1 MAIGFHLATELWC
14 IHMSARNVLVVEDDD
29 LLRELIA
36 TALESNGYAV
46 QTAGD
51 ITEAKKILRSSDPD
65 GVVLDIDLGPG
76 PTGFDFA
83 QIITKESPGTGIVF
97 LTQLPDPR
105 FAPTDENGMPTGVA
119 YIRKSALADLN
130 ELFAALDVAMRGQVT
145 KLHRHDLDEERPF
158 AKLTAKQIQVLKLMA
173 QGKSNAQIASARGT
187 SLKATEDAIRRA
199 CAAIGIDGSAEGN
212 TRTRAVAKFIS
223 VVGAQSAKLEDQ
235 VSQN

>member
-1 MAIGFHLATELWC
+1 MTSRL
-14 IHMSARNVLVVEDDD
+14 VLVVEDDA

-36 TALESNGYAV
+36 TALEVRGYAV

-51 ITEAKKILRSSDPD
+51 ITEAKRILRSVDPD

-83 QIITKESPGTGIVF
+83 QIVSKEAPGTGIVF

-105 FAPTDENGMPTGVA
+105 FSPTDENGMPAGVA

-130 ELFAALDVAMRGQVT
+130 VLYDALDVAMRGQVT
-145 KLHRHDLDEERPF
+145 KLHRHDLDDKRPF
-158 AKLTAKQIQVLKLMA
+158 AKLTVKQIEVLKLMA
-173 QGKSNAQIASARGT
+173 QGNSNAQIATARGT

-199 CAAIGIDGSAEGN
+199 CAAIGIDGSTDGN
-212 TRTRAVAKFIS
+212 SRARAVAKYLS
-223 VVGAQSAKLEDQ
+223 VVGMQSTKLVDQ
-235 VSQN
+235 VSLN